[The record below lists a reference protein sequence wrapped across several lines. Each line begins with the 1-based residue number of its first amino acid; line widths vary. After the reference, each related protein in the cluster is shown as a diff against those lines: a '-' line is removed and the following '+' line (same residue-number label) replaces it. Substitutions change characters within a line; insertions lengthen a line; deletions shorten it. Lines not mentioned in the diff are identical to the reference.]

1 MKTTITTRLALF
13 AAISMTGTLGSQAA
27 MLLYE
32 GFDYTPGLFT
42 TTLNGQSGGTGM
54 TGSWT
59 APNTSGAPPTVYAS
73 PNGFGVIAAGTTPG
87 PWWNGTVTSVPQTGN
102 YVGSTAD
109 HTVAPSPTASNGN
122 TPDHMWAS
130 RGLAST
136 VTSSFTPGTITWMS
150 YVVAENFSNNGN
162 GTGGMLAIGQ
172 GVFDHSAG
180 PLDPSAGRGWEV
192 NGGMA
197 IGIGITN
204 SVPKHYTAAIWGT
217 PDGAT
222 NYLMNDYTSIAGT
235 PTQHTTTG
243 PPFIGLAKIV
253 WGDATTATTISVAA
267 FIDGTVLTEGGFD
280 TSPNLVTST
289 AIVDPSTF
297 TNISL
302 GGSRFNVDELRIG
315 TTFGDAIGAAVPE
328 PSVALLS
335 LLGLGFLRRRRS

>member
-1 MKTTITTRLALF
+1 
-13 AAISMTGTLGSQAA
+13 
-27 MLLYE
+27 
-32 GFDYTPGLFT
+32 
-42 TTLNGQSGGTGM
+42 
-54 TGSWT
+54 
-59 APNTSGAPPTVYAS
+59 
-73 PNGFGVIAAGTTPG
+73 
-87 PWWNGTVTSVPQTGN
+87 
-102 YVGSTAD
+102 
-109 HTVAPSPTASNGN
+109 
-122 TPDHMWAS
+122 
-130 RGLAST
+130 
-136 VTSSFTPGTITWMS
+136 MS

-267 FIDGTVLTEGGFD
+267 FIDGTVLTEGVFD

-328 PSVALLS
+328 PSVVLLS
-335 LLGLGFLRRRRS
+335 LLGLGFLRRRRSYQNPV